1 MPFTGR
7 ARLVGA
13 KGEEVSRIV
22 EEHLLYLRNRG
33 VVPHPGS
40 VMLDIYLRSGGG
52 AFQNVLKCCE
62 GLVFGVVSIRGLERS
77 HRERLTVLFDLD
89 VDPPK
94 QIESA
99 CVKL

>member
-22 EEHLLYLRNRG
+22 EEHLLYLGNRG

-40 VMLDIYLRSGGG
+40 VMLDICLRSGGR

-62 GLVFGVVSIRGLERS
+62 GLVLDVVSTSGLERS
-77 HRERLTVLFDLD
+77 YRERRTVLFDLD

-94 QIESA
+94 QIESVS
-99 CVKL
+99 VKV